1 MVRTVLRGVIG
12 LIGVLG
18 LLLALQLWLNPALP
32 AAKLGLAPIGPLGL
46 ASIRADLG
54 GFFAG
59 SSLLAL
65 IAVIRSEAK
74 YLTAP
79 VLFIG
84 LALAGRVL
92 TVAMSGLTPDM
103 VQPIVVEAVL
113 VVVLALGRSRI

>member
-1 MVRTVLRGVIG
+1 MVCTALRGVIG
-12 LIGVLG
+12 LIGILG
-18 LLLALQLWLNPALP
+18 LLLALQLWLNPTLP
-32 AAKLGLAPIGPLGL
+32 AAKLGLSATGPLGL

-59 SSLLAL
+59 SSILAL

-84 LALAGRVL
+84 LALMGRVL
-92 TVAMSGLTPDM
+92 TVAMSGLTADM
-103 VQPIVVEAVL
+103 VQPMVVEAVL

>member
-1 MVRTVLRGVIG
+1 
-12 LIGVLG
+12 LG

-32 AAKLGLAPIGPLGL
+32 AAKLGLSATGPLGL

-59 SSLLAL
+59 SSILAL

-84 LALAGRVL
+84 LALMGRVL
-92 TVAMSGLTPDM
+92 TVAMSGLTADM
-103 VQPIVVEAVL
+103 VQPMVVEAVL

>member
-12 LIGVLG
+12 LIGILG

-59 SSLLAL
+59 SSILAL
-65 IAVIRSEAK
+65 IAVIRGQAR

>member
-1 MVRTVLRGVIG
+1 MVRTVLRGLIG

-32 AAKLGLAPIGPLGL
+32 AAKLGLAATGPLGL

-59 SSLLAL
+59 SSILAL
-65 IAVIRSEAK
+65 IAVIRSQAR

-79 VLFIG
+79 LLFIG

-92 TVAMSGLTPDM
+92 TVVMSGLTPDM
-103 VQPIVVEAVL
+103 VQPMVVEAVL

>member
-18 LLLALQLWLNPALP
+18 LLLALQLWLNPAAP
-32 AAKLGLAPIGPLGL
+32 AAKLGLAATGPLGL

-59 SSLLAL
+59 SSILAL

-84 LALAGRVL
+84 LALTGRVL

-103 VQPIVVEAVL
+103 VQPMVVEAVL
-113 VVVLALGRSRI
+113 LVVLALGRSRI

>member
-1 MVRTVLRGVIG
+1 
-12 LIGVLG
+12 
-18 LLLALQLWLNPALP
+18 
-32 AAKLGLAPIGPLGL
+32 
-46 ASIRADLG
+46 LG

-103 VQPIVVEAVL
+103 VQPMVVEAVL
-113 VVVLALGRSRI
+113 LVVLALGRSRI